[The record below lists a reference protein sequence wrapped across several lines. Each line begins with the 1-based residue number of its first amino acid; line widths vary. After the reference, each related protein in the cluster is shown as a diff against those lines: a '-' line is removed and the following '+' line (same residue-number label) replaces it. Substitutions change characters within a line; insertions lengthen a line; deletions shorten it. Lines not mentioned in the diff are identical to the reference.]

1 MKFLLLA
8 ILLLS
13 LTGCATTPPATPMTG
28 VQPVGGIYHKVQAGE
43 TLWRISKLYDIG
55 LDRLVKANSIQDKSQ
70 LTKGELLFIPGI
82 HKKKEI
88 VEDSITNDS
97 FLWPVSGTVV
107 AFFGA
112 RVDKVRNKGIDIR
125 ASIGNKVMASR
136 SGKVVFCDDRFKGY
150 GRTVILDH
158 GDSYQTVYAY
168 NSEILVKV
176 GDSVDRGRTIARV
189 GSTGRAKEP
198 SLHFEIRKDGV
209 PQNPFYYLP
218 R

>member
-1 MKFLLLA
+1 
-8 ILLLS
+8 
-13 LTGCATTPPATPMTG
+13 
-28 VQPVGGIYHKVQAGE
+28 
-43 TLWRISKLYDIG
+43 
-55 LDRLVKANSIQDKSQ
+55 
-70 LTKGELLFIPGI
+70 
-82 HKKKEI
+82 KEI

-97 FLWPVSGTVV
+97 FIWPVSGTVV

-136 SGKVVFCDDRFKGY
+136 SVKVVFCDDRFKGY